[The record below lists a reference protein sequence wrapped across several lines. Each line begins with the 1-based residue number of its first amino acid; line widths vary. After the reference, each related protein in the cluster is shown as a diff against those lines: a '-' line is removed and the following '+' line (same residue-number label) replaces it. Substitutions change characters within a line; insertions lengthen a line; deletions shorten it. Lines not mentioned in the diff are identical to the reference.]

1 MLCTSVFCKV
11 VFARTKN
18 HTVTACVEKWYYD
31 ITRKKMGVLDTFGLF
46 ACCTTVL
53 CEKVR
58 KVTFFS
64 FILRLHIN
72 DFCKQVRL
80 DLSALI

>member
-1 MLCTSVFCKV
+1 
-11 VFARTKN
+11 
-18 HTVTACVEKWYYD
+18 
-31 ITRKKMGVLDTFGLF
+31 MGVLDTLALF
-46 ACCTTVL
+46 ACFTHTF
-53 CEKVR
+53 CEKLR